1 MIDAAPVIALE
12 GVHRSFS
19 GPPQVDALRG
29 LDLRVHAGESVA
41 LIGPSGAGKSTAL
54 NMLGLLDTP
63 TRGRVLLDGQD
74 ISNLGD
80 GELSRLRGQEL
91 GFIFQSFHLI
101 PYRTVLQN
109 VALGLRYTTRTR
121 AITTHRVRDAVSAV
135 GLDARRNARCSDLS
149 GGEAQRVAIAR
160 AVVHR
165 PRLLLADEPTGNLDS
180 ARGAQIL
187 DLLDSLRTGE
197 SSRITVTHD
206 LAVAERA
213 DRVIEIIDGQSV
225 SDDMQ

>member
-149 GGEAQRVAIAR
+149 GGETQRVAIAR

-180 ARGAQIL
+180 ARGAKIL

>member
-149 GGEAQRVAIAR
+149 GGETQRVAIAR

>member
-1 MIDAAPVIALE
+1 
-12 GVHRSFS
+12 
-19 GPPQVDALRG
+19 
-29 LDLRVHAGESVA
+29 
-41 LIGPSGAGKSTAL
+41 
-54 NMLGLLDTP
+54 MLGLLDTP

-149 GGEAQRVAIAR
+149 GGETQRVAIAR

>member
-1 MIDAAPVIALE
+1 MIDVAPVIALE
-12 GVHRSFS
+12 GVYRSFP
-19 GPPQVDALRG
+19 GPPEVEALRG

-63 TRGRVLLDGQD
+63 TRGRVLLDARD
-74 ISNLGD
+74 TSDLGD
-80 GELSRLRGQEL
+80 DELSRLRGQEL

-101 PYRTVLQN
+101 PYRTVMQN

-121 AITTHRVRDAVSAV
+121 AITTDLVRDAINAV
-135 GLDARRNARCSDLS
+135 DLDARRNARCSALS
-149 GGEAQRVAIAR
+149 GGEVQRVAIAR

-187 DLLDSLRTGE
+187 DLLGSLRTDE
-197 SSRITVTHD
+197 SSHITVTHD

-213 DRVIEIIDGQSV
+213 DRVIEIVDGQSV
-225 SDDMQ
+225 PDVVE